1 MNKYQDA
8 KNYINKIL
16 ENPKWSRVDIEW
28 QAIDEIKELL
38 DKETPA
44 KPIPCFT
51 THQTIKWW
59 ACPRCNTEML
69 FENQGCRNNDCR
81 QKIKWSNDNEL

>member
-1 MNKYQDA
+1 MNKYQEA
-8 KNYINKIL
+8 LNNLIL
-16 ENPKWSRVDIEW
+16 TARKTEDIRTI
-28 QAIDEIKELL
+28 QELV
-38 DKETPA
+38 DKETPM

-59 ACPRCNTEML
+59 ACPRCNAEML

-81 QKIKWSNDNEL
+81 QKIDWSEDNEL